1 MQSTKAP
8 IQCHVLCVER
18 VVLELQALHLLPC
31 FHQLCLRALPRLN
44 GADPIACTSIS
55 ELQSAKSLCLACC
68 LGQHLHRIRK
78 PRPAPP
84 RASFAWC
91 SHCRF
96 RYCGTCTCRLV
107 RRFAGGKRKGDAGFG
122 SAVYHR
128 RKRRSHRGNFLVAPL
143 ESAVDSNAPVSD
155 HRDRNFLMQISILP
169 KNPPAWCSMLQA
181 LPSAVS

>member
-78 PRPAPP
+78 PWSAPS

-91 SHCRF
+91 SRCRF
-96 RYCGTCTCRLV
+96 HCGTCTCRLV
-107 RRFAGGKRKGDAGFG
+107 RRFVGGKRKRKGGA
-122 SAVYHR
+122 AVYAQAAQKETEVSQRELLTLLWLHR
-128 RKRRSHRGNFLVAPL
+128 WSQQLTATHLYLITEIAIF
-143 ESAVDSNAPVSD
+143 
-155 HRDRNFLMQISILP
+155 
-169 KNPPAWCSMLQA
+169 
-181 LPSAVS
+181 